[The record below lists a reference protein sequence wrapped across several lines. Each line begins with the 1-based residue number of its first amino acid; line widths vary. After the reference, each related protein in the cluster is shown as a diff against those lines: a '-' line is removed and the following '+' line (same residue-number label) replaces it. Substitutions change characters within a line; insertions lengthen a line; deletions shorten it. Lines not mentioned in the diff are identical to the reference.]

1 MEPFTAVFIEDG
13 EWIGSWVD
21 QVPGAVAQER
31 TFEEGR
37 ESLREALNDVLAANL
52 ELASLAPG

>member
-1 MEPFTAVFIEDG
+1 MEPFAAVFIEDG

-37 ESLREALNDVLAANL
+37 ESLSTTFSPLTW
-52 ELASLAPG
+52 S